1 MPIDRLQLRAI
12 RENSEPIMGSGAEY
26 GPLMDLIGFVLIGE
40 ASHGTHEFYHTRASL
55 TRTATVKRNGINEV
69 SASGAVGKRVPRLW
83 LPNRKGF
90 LERWWNEI
98 SVQLFMPT
106 V

>member
-90 LERWWNEI
+90 LERRWNEI
-98 SVQLFMPT
+98 SV
-106 V
+106 